1 MIKFFET
8 VEVTLNRDVEVS
20 DDFVPLDENLFVH
33 SGVFEDSEHGR
44 YELCTVQKGSRVF
57 VSMRPN
63 GTFSMTDCDGSHTSH
78 AQLQLQEFN
87 LPPNINFVKS
97 MKPVPGQTGMFSY

>member
-20 DDFVPLDENLFVH
+20 DEFSPMDESLFVH
-33 SGVFEDSEHGR
+33 SGVFEESEHGE
-44 YELCTVQKGSRVF
+44 YELCTVKKGSRAF
-57 VSMRPN
+57 VYMAPN
-63 GTFSMTDCDGSHTSH
+63 GTFSMTDSNSSHTSH
-78 AQLQLQEFN
+78 AQLQLQDFN
-87 LPPNINFVKS
+87 LPPNTNFVKS